1 MSKTLRTSKIN
12 TSKVISYSRTIN
24 YFGQN
29 QVFCHPKTN
38 VFKATESMDSMT
50 ENHSNLDES
59 NSSLSIGAE
68 DSEHRNSGE
77 DFIDVYLLE

>member
-1 MSKTLRTSKIN
+1 
-12 TSKVISYSRTIN
+12 
-24 YFGQN
+24 
-29 QVFCHPKTN
+29 
-38 VFKATESMDSMT
+38 MDSMT